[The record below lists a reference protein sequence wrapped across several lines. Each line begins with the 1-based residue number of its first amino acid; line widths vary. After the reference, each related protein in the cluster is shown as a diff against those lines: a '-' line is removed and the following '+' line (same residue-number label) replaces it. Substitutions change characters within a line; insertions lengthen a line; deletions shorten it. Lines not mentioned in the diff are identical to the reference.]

1 MKECSHSFSFC
12 FSLSDQHIPRGEKY
26 LALSSTL
33 LRNFSSVSL
42 CFLGCN
48 KAAVSAHTNLE
59 VTYMDYPQ
67 DLPMGFG
74 IALLQNRDAEIYFDS
89 LSESERRRLIEKTH
103 SIDSKK
109 EMQAFVDSLKTQ

>member
-1 MKECSHSFSFC
+1 
-12 FSLSDQHIPRGEKY
+12 
-26 LALSSTL
+26 
-33 LRNFSSVSL
+33 
-42 CFLGCN
+42 
-48 KAAVSAHTNLE
+48 
-59 VTYMDYPQ
+59 MDYPQ

-109 EMQAFVDSLKTQ
+109 RDAGFCRFS

>member
-1 MKECSHSFSFC
+1 M
-12 FSLSDQHIPRGEKY
+12 LS
-26 LALSSTL
+26 
-33 LRNFSSVSL
+33 RNFPSVSS

>member
-1 MKECSHSFSFC
+1 
-12 FSLSDQHIPRGEKY
+12 
-26 LALSSTL
+26 
-33 LRNFSSVSL
+33 
-42 CFLGCN
+42 
-48 KAAVSAHTNLE
+48 
-59 VTYMDYPQ
+59 MDYSQ

-103 SIDSKK
+103 RINSKK